1 MFMVAVVMV
10 MGLTGHMV
18 TTHVVN
24 HSMVVDKQHHTYKET
39 TDIIIRLMLHGVV
52 VVMAQEKE
60 IEVREDVKASL
71 LYMNSTDKY

>member
-1 MFMVAVVMV
+1 
-10 MGLTGHMV
+10 
-18 TTHVVN
+18 
-24 HSMVVDKQHHTYKET
+24 MVVDKQHHTYKET

>member
-1 MFMVAVVMV
+1 MVVVMV
-10 MGLTGHMV
+10 MGLIGHMV

-39 TDIIIRLMLHGVV
+39 MHTTIKLMLHGVV
-52 VVMAQEKE
+52 VVMAQEKV

>member
-1 MFMVAVVMV
+1 MV
-10 MGLTGHMV
+10 MGLIGHMV

-39 TDIIIRLMLHGVV
+39 THTTIKLMLHGVV
-52 VVMAQEKE
+52 VVMAQEKV

>member
-1 MFMVAVVMV
+1 MEHATRTNLLGVRRCS
-10 MGLTGHMV
+10 TV
-18 TTHVVN
+18 TL
-24 HSMVVDKQHHTYKET
+24 DKQHHTYKET

>member
-24 HSMVVDKQHHTYKET
+24 HSTVVDKQHHTYKET
-39 TDIIIRLMLHGVV
+39 MHTGINLMLRGVV
-52 VVMAQEKE
+52 VVMAQEKV
-60 IEVREDVKASL
+60 IGVREDVKASL

>member
-1 MFMVAVVMV
+1 MVEVTDTVPI
-10 MGLTGHMV
+10 TRMV
-18 TTHVVN
+18 TTVVDN
-24 HSMVVDKQHHTYKET
+24 LSMVVDKQHHTYKET

-52 VVMAQEKE
+52 VVMAQEKV

>member
-1 MFMVAVVMV
+1 MEVTDTVPI
-10 MGLTGHMV
+10 THMV
-18 TTHVVN
+18 TTVVDN
-24 HSMVVDKQHHTYKET
+24 LSMAVDKQHHTYKET
-39 TDIIIRLMLHGVV
+39 TDIIISLMLHGVV

>member
-1 MFMVAVVMV
+1 MCMVAVATDMV
-10 MGLTGHMV
+10 VTTHMV

-39 TDIIIRLMLHGVV
+39 MHIIIRLMLHGVV
-52 VVMAQEKE
+52 VVMAQEKV